1 MAHGRVA
8 SLRPT
13 TGRVCSHGVPSLA
26 SLKASSAR
34 RQRTRCCGS
43 LCDLPVPIGRMLS
56 ARTHPPR
63 PLSFGLTREE
73 GAHGIPG
80 GHVVRARSLIQSV
93 TGRTTGGF
101 PVTEG
106 VTCLLTSLRETP

>member
-1 MAHGRVA
+1 MAHGRVT

-13 TGRVCSHGVPSLA
+13 TGRACAHGVSSLA

-34 RQRTRCCGS
+34 RQHTSCCGS

-63 PLSFGLTREE
+63 PLSFGR
-73 GAHGIPG
+73 
-80 GHVVRARSLIQSV
+80 
-93 TGRTTGGF
+93 TG
-101 PVTEG
+101 E
-106 VTCLLTSLRETP
+106 